1 MTKFAIT
8 VLVLCVLGGCIGIF
22 SGLMLLRRDRGDD
35 SGLAISP
42 RKQIRRSAYLV
53 LVASLALGLL
63 ASGVANPIE
72 ILVASSLVLAL
83 FEVTSTKAGRNH
95 ER

>member
-1 MTKFAIT
+1 
-8 VLVLCVLGGCIGIF
+8 
-22 SGLMLLRRDRGDD
+22 
-35 SGLAISP
+35 
-42 RKQIRRSAYLV
+42 V